1 MAEHHPEPTLIPIPP
16 DFPVTWVDPGDEH
29 LPFMLDRLHTPS
41 PVTPLTGSLHEV
53 YFSQGASKGFE
64 SAGQPLG
71 FHVRRINTYYY
82 LAIAP
87 SVPPEEMEAAGAHAE
102 ATLKNAL
109 GNFADRWDNEWV
121 PEIQGY
127 HDTWDGF
134 DLQGASIS
142 ELFDHMEWT
151 LSTWERFWAIH
162 MEVTVPYIVAP
173 SMFHDLYVDLFGG
186 DQDLEAY
193 KLLQGTDNSSL
204 AAGRALWALSRRVK
218 ADPELT
224 MLIRETDAAHVM
236 GTLAHSETG
245 RAFIPEIEAFLE
257 AYGKRSDTV
266 IELADPSW
274 IEEPKTAI
282 ELLKNYLSDSAEDPD
297 IRWRELI
304 EERERLV
311 AEAREKLESYPEA
324 VKGQFEMLLLGG
336 QQGHRIQEDHNWW
349 LDQQGLHRLRRVF
362 LEVGNRFAAAGVIAE
377 PSDIFYLTI
386 DEIREVAAAGM
397 TGDRKAQIAAEK
409 ADMERWAGVSAP
421 PWVGTDYGPPPD
433 NPVGNA
439 ISKFFGGP
447 PRPPSEENPDVFG
460 GTPGSPGKIRAT
472 ARVIIK
478 LEDAGKLNQGE
489 ILVTA
494 TTSPPWTPL
503 FATAGG
509 IVTDTGGSLSHC
521 AIVAREYGIP
531 AVVGTGMAT
540 ALVADGQTL
549 EIDGDTGEVRLIPD
563 G

>member
-1 MAEHHPEPTLIPIPP
+1 MSEQHPEPKPFPIPP
-16 DFPVTWVDPGDEH
+16 DFPITWKYEQDAEMPW
-29 LPFMLDRLHTPS
+29 MYDRLHTPN
-41 PVTPLTGSLHEV
+41 PVKPLTGSLHEIH
-53 YFSQGASKGFE
+53 FARGSSKGFKR
-64 SAGQPLG
+64 AGQPLDW
-71 FHVRRINTYYY
+71 HVRRINTYYF
-82 LAIAP
+82 LAIVP
-87 SVPPEEMEAAGAHAE
+87 NIPPEEMEAAGAHAE
-102 ATLKNAL
+102 ATLKTLL
-109 GNFADRWDNEWV
+109 GTFADRWDNEWV

-127 HDTWDGF
+127 HDTWDDF
-134 DLQGASIS
+134 DLRGASDS
-142 ELFDHMEWT
+142 DLFDHMEWSLT
-151 LSTWERFWAIH
+151 TWERFWGIH
-162 MEVTVPYIVAP
+162 MEVTIPYLVAP

-186 DQDLEAY
+186 DQDLQAY
-193 KLLQGTDNSSL
+193 RLLQGTDNTSL
-204 AAGRALWALSRRVK
+204 VAGRALWALSRKVK
-218 ADPELT
+218 ADPELD

-236 GTLAHSETG
+236 GMLAHSETG
-245 RAFIPEIEAFLE
+245 RAFIPEIETYLE
-257 AYGKRSDTV
+257 QFGKRSDTV
-266 IELADPSW
+266 TELADPSW

-282 ELLKNYLSDSAEDPD
+282 ELLKHYLSESAEDPD
-297 IRWRELI
+297 IHWRELI
-304 EERERLV
+304 AERERLV
-311 AEAREKLESYPEA
+311 AEARGKIESYPEA
-324 VKGQFEMLLLGG
+324 VKGQFEMLLEGG
-336 QQGHRIQEDHNWW
+336 QQGHRIEEDHNWW

-439 ISKFFGGP
+439 ISKFFGNP

-460 GTPGSPGKIRAT
+460 GTPGSAGKVRAT

-540 ALVADGQTL
+540 ALVADGQML
-549 EIDGDTGEVRLIPD
+549 EIDGDTGEVRLIFD
-563 G
+563 E